1 MEAVIGYSC
10 RINCAA
16 AGNEKVSLAPDDE
29 FCTNQSGVIGVND
42 LIYDL
47 LCTTNRAAVAVRVHV
62 YSAGL
67 HMEGSGRRKGWGVEG
82 GRSKDGRGESGW
94 HRAPGDRV

>member
-29 FCTNQSGVIGVND
+29 LCTNQYGVIRLND
-42 LIYDL
+42 LMYDL
-47 LCTTNRAAVAVRVHV
+47 LCTTNRPDDAVRVCMCTPPTCTWKDP
-62 YSAGL
+62 G
-67 HMEGSGRRKGWGVEG
+67 GGG
-82 GRSKDGRGESGW
+82 GRG
-94 HRAPGDRV
+94 